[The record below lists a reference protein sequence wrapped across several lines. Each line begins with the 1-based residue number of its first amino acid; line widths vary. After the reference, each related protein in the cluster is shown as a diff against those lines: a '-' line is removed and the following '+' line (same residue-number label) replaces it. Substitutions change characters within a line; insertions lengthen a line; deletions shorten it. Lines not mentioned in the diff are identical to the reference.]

1 MAKHVARNVA
11 WTEEARIAH
20 RSAHGGFEPER
31 HVAHVAG
38 GYILEVTALKNG
50 MWEPA
55 MTFGT
60 SRRAVMPA
68 CPTLTA
74 AKRAAE
80 EVWEETYSTFDDV
93 TLAEHANHDLSHE
106 ELLDM
111 LRKEGGRRSRSKG
124 DGGVPDV
131 KNVITTP
138 KEDEIRMRILAA
150 QIAAEQ
156 NESMV

>member
-1 MAKHVARNVA
+1 
-11 WTEEARIAH
+11 
-20 RSAHGGFEPER
+20 
-31 HVAHVAG
+31 
-38 GYILEVTALKNG
+38 
-50 MWEPA
+50 
-55 MTFGT
+55 
-60 SRRAVMPA
+60 
-68 CPTLTA
+68 
-74 AKRAAE
+74 
-80 EVWEETYSTFDDV
+80 
-93 TLAEHANHDLSHE
+93 
-106 ELLDM
+106 M